1 MKVLELNF
9 AKTWRGG
16 ERQTLFCMLGF
27 RNKGMDVEL
36 LCNAGYPLADHSVN
50 EGFTTHAFTKVSEVI
65 KFLIFKG
72 HHYDIIHAQ
81 TAHILTY
88 CLLTK
93 PFHRRKVVYTRR
105 VDFVPHGFFTL
116 IKYRL
121 TDELV
126 AISTAIKKIIHS
138 FAHRNA
144 ILIPSVITAKQ
155 LNRERALQELQS
167 YGINGKKV
175 IGTVAAL
182 VQHKDPLTMV
192 EAIKALTGIRNDFV
206 FVHFGTGDLEDVV
219 KQKIDEYGLS
229 DVYKLVGF
237 KERVED
243 FYGVLDVFVMS
254 SEEEGLG
261 SSVLDAFIYKV
272 PVVSTDAGGLAD
284 LVTEGRAIACKSK
297 ASVDLAKGIDNVL
310 SDDNL
315 RTEMVDNAYQYVIKE
330 HDMDYLSDKYVALFS
345 KMLANN

>member
-27 RNKGMDVEL
+27 RKKGVEVDV
-36 LCNAGYPLADHSVN
+36 LCRQGYPLERRAKE
-50 EGFTTHAFTKVSEVI
+50 EGFETHAFEKVGDVI
-65 KFLIFKG
+65 KFLTAHGGK
-72 HHYDIIHAQ
+72 YDIIHAQ

-105 VDFVPHGFFTL
+105 VDFVPHGFLTL
-116 IKYRL
+116 LKYKL

-126 AISTAIKKIIHS
+126 AISNAIKRIVNNFS
-138 FAHRNA
+138 HRNA
-144 ILIPSVITAKQ
+144 TLIPSVITAKE
-155 LNRERALQELQS
+155 LNKLRALDEIKA
-167 YGINGKKV
+167 YNPDNKKV

-192 EAIKALTGIRNDFV
+192 EAIKELSTKRDDFV
-206 FVHFGTGDLEDVV
+206 VLHYGTGDLEGAV
-219 KQKIDEYGLS
+219 KEKIKEYGLES
-229 DVYKLVGF
+229 VYKLVGF
-237 KERVED
+237 KEQVED
-243 FYGVLDVFVMS
+243 FYSVFDVFVMS

-272 PVVSTDAGGLAD
+272 PVVSTNAGGLSD
-284 LVTEGRAIACKSK
+284 LVTEGRAIECEVK
-297 ASVDLAKGIDNVL
+297 ATDQLANGIDKVL
-310 SDDNL
+310 SNEVDNKK
-315 RTEMVDNAYQYVIKE
+315 MVDSAYEYVIKE
-330 HDMDYLSDKYVALFS
+330 HDMDNLSEKYIVLFE
-345 KMLANN
+345 KVLHQ